1 LKKRK
6 AVKRGRAWEGRGVEV
21 STEYTAGI
29 GRLGKKWR
37 KTGRRKCNWGKRMG
51 ERGEKRGRVED
62 GRELDSRI
70 GRDEQ
75 GEEKEDKGL

>member
-1 LKKRK
+1 
-6 AVKRGRAWEGRGVEV
+6 
-21 STEYTAGI
+21 
-29 GRLGKKWR
+29 
-37 KTGRRKCNWGKRMG
+37 MG